1 MNGPLT
7 VRWVCNDAAASV
19 TDSSAREEIDTRSA
33 ESAVGDDRRDDFV
46 AVPGKDRGH
55 RSSATARLPDGA
67 TEAYVLQQRLGYPV
81 GRGVEVPAPPIKIG
95 NMDGTKIGRW
105 TWRRGCGW
113 TTDASQRQSVLMRP
127 DCHQVMRHR
136 PTPPPSVPWPVGRR
150 SSCWP

>member
-1 MNGPLT
+1 MNGPLNGR
-7 VRWVCNDAAASV
+7 VVLNDAAASV
-19 TDSSAREEIDTRSA
+19 MDSSACEEIDTRSA
-33 ESAVGDDRRDDFV
+33 ESAVGDVRRDHFV

-95 NMDGTKIGRW
+95 NMDGTKTGRW
-105 TWRRGCGW
+105 TLRRGCCW

-127 DCHQVMRHR
+127 DCHQVIRHR
-136 PTPPPSVPWPVGRR
+136 PTSPLSVPSLAGTR